1 MIMGV
6 LLDEIE
12 DYLNSAS
19 QEQLDKDWEELEEF
33 SKIEVY
39 SNELGSSIPP
49 QPLTFNPLYDFVKR
63 QPLISTDLPIKVNGK
78 YVVGVTLTDLLELEL
93 FTD

>member
-1 MIMGV
+1 MGK
-6 LLDEIE
+6 LLEEIQE
-12 DYLNSAS
+12 YLNNAT
-19 QEQLDKDWEELEEF
+19 QEQLEKDWEELEEF

-39 SNELGSSIPP
+39 PNDLLP
-49 QPLTFNPLYDFVKR
+49 QPLRFNALYDYVCR
-63 QPLISTDLPIKVNGK
+63 QPLTSTDLPIKVNGK

>member
-1 MIMGV
+1 MGI
-6 LLDEIE
+6 LLEEIQE
-12 DYLNSAS
+12 YLNSAS

-39 SNELGSSIPP
+39 PNELGASTPQ
-49 QPLTFNPLYDFVKR
+49 QPLTFNALYDYVKR
-63 QPLISTDLPIKVNGK
+63 QPLLSTDLPIKVNGK
-78 YVVGVTLTDLLELEL
+78 YVVGVKLTDLLELEL

>member
-1 MIMGV
+1 MGI
-6 LLDEIE
+6 LLEEIQE
-12 DYLNSAS
+12 YLNNAS

-39 SNELGSSIPP
+39 PNELGASIPQ
-49 QPLTFNPLYDFVKR
+49 QPLRFNALYDYVQR
-63 QPLISTDLPIKVNGK
+63 QPLLSTDLPIKVNGK
-78 YVVGVTLTDLLELEL
+78 YVVGVNLTDLLELEL

>member
-1 MIMGV
+1 MGK
-6 LLDEIE
+6 LLEEIQE
-12 DYLNSAS
+12 YLNNAT
-19 QEQLDKDWEELEEF
+19 QEQLEKDWEELEEF

-39 SNELGSSIPP
+39 PNDLLP
-49 QPLTFNPLYDFVKR
+49 QPLKFNALYDYVKR
-63 QPLISTDLPIKVNGK
+63 QPLTSTDLPIKVNGK

>member
-1 MIMGV
+1 MGI
-6 LLDEIE
+6 LLDEIQ

-39 SNELGSSIPP
+39 PNELGASISP
-49 QPLTFNPLYDFVKR
+49 QPLRFNEFYNFVTR
-63 QPLISTDLPIKVNGK
+63 QPLTSTDLPIKVNGK